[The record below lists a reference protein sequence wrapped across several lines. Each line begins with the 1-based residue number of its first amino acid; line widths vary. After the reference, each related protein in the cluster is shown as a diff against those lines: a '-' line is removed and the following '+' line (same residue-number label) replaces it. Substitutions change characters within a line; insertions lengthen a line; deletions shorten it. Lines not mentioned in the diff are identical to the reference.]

1 MTAATSARPVTVA
14 QASRGG
20 GSGVAAGGCGVVW
33 PGSPGVAGPTAY
45 TVYDARRP
53 TGGIFSGQAHSDTGA
68 VPREGIAIRRVSRI
82 SCQVLLRGVP
92 TKCTSGRATGGG
104 GYNTSTCSSP
114 FVPCGLVFVRHAWD
128 PRFRGFAG
136 LWGDF
141 FLLIILYMCLRGGC
155 FDAF

>member
-104 GYNTSTCSSP
+104 DIIQARVLHLLSLAVWCSSAMLGIP
-114 FVPCGLVFVRHAWD
+114 ASVVS
-128 PRFRGFAG
+128 RGSGATS
-136 LWGDF
+136 F
-141 FLLIILYMCLRGGC
+141 F
-155 FDAF
+155 